1 MAGKLRD
8 LPKGL
13 LSALRYQSHSG
24 RLIRQHRALR
34 RLNFQRANVLH
45 PIVLVAASYTALY
58 LLLPEIT
65 RAWGLL
71 FGFWLD
77 VLGRPA
83 LLTTIPED
91 VFGIFLFA
99 LAVPETIA
107 RQPGAAEIG
116 IAASLALGAMLA
128 SYLAGRRR
136 WLPLV
141 YFVWGCA
148 AIQLVACAYFYVAPY
163 RYPHTLAS
171 HVADGLR
178 AGTSLLLV
186 VPLLLSFTYYVFD
199 HSLPKKLLG
208 TLVIFAALA
217 ICIPVLYLAHVVL
230 VLECSLVIMPLL
242 FTVLGTLYQIALFVA
257 LYAWVVSWEP

>member
-1 MAGKLRD
+1 MAAKLRD

-34 RLNFQRANVLH
+34 RLNFQRANLLH
-45 PIVLVAASYTALY
+45 PLVLVAASYTALY
-58 LLLPEIT
+58 LLLPEVT

-77 VLGRPA
+77 RLGWPA
-83 LLTTIPED
+83 LLATVPED
-91 VFGIFLFA
+91 VFGVFLFA
-99 LAVPETIA
+99 LAVPEAVA
-107 RQPGAAEIG
+107 RQPGTAEIG
-116 IAASLALGAMLA
+116 VTALLALGAMLA

-171 HVADGLR
+171 HLADGLR

-208 TLVIFAALA
+208 TLVMFAALA
-217 ICIPVLYLAHVVL
+217 ICIPVLYLVHAAL

-242 FTVLGTLYQIALFVA
+242 FTVFGTLYQIALFVA
-257 LYAWVVSWEP
+257 IYAWVVSWEP